1 MADDPTTARG
11 GTVRSVQ
18 RAFAVVKAFGP
29 DTPSMTLSE
38 VAAAT
43 QGLSMASGS
52 AVAGKPGT
60 KKMAVG
66 QLVAFF
72 DKDKDRRGRK

>member
-1 MADDPTTARG
+1 MLR
-11 GTVRSVQ
+11 RKQ
-18 RAFAVVKAFGP
+18 
-29 DTPSMTLSE
+29 E

-52 AVAGKPGT
+52 GVAKGT
-60 KKMAVG
+60 KKLAVG

-72 DKDKDRRGRK
+72 DKDKERKGRK